1 MYNIFTY
8 IIILYMSYINISI
21 IIRLILLEKRSCAS
35 VFHSTYN
42 ANMPPSRIFA
52 LHKEYLSN
60 SLGFYTPLGLI
71 KKNWY
76 LIKLL
81 NLRIAIQVVGMIW
94 WTWNFTYRWARQDL
108 FNAPPFQWL
117 WSFRWGPHGCSSGK
131 IVLEIS
137 NGAWPI
143 LSYLT

>member
-35 VFHSTYN
+35 VFHSAYN

-71 KKNWY
+71 KK
-76 LIKLL
+76 K
-81 NLRIAIQVVGMIW
+81 
-94 WTWNFTYRWARQDL
+94 
-108 FNAPPFQWL
+108 
-117 WSFRWGPHGCSSGK
+117 
-131 IVLEIS
+131 
-137 NGAWPI
+137 
-143 LSYLT
+143 